1 MDLGRDSIESQ
12 LRAALAEREAQGLL
26 RRLRVS
32 EPFTGHTAPD
42 GTLRFASN
50 DYLGLARHP
59 RLVAAAQEA
68 AGRYG
73 AGSAASRLVCGNL
86 PVHAALDEALAA
98 FKGREAALGFSS
110 GYAAA
115 LGTIPALAGREDTV
129 IVDKLSH
136 ASLIDG
142 AKLSGAR
149 LRVFPHN
156 DLGYLEKL
164 LKTECA
170 RARRI
175 LIVTEAV
182 FSMDGDT
189 APLREIVALKEKHE
203 GRAWL
208 LVDEAHATGIF
219 GPGGRGLAA
228 ALGVADRIEV
238 EMGTLSKA
246 LGSSGGFIAGSRLLI
261 DTLVNHAR
269 SAIYSTAP
277 NPASCGAALEALKL
291 VGEAEGETR
300 RKALWTA
307 IARFAAGTGL
317 PAASPIFPI
326 VLGSEEKALAAS
338 AKLAEQGIVLPA
350 IRYPTVPKGKA
361 RLRASLTA
369 EATAEEIDRLAE
381 ALFGERSRG

>member
-1 MDLGRDSIESQ
+1 MDIETQ
-12 LRAALAEREAQGLL
+12 LRAALAEREAAGLL
-26 RRLRVS
+26 RRLRVT
-32 EPFTGHTAPD
+32 ETPRP
-42 GTLRFASN
+42 FASN

-73 AGSAASRLVCGNL
+73 AGSTASRHVCGNL
-86 PVHAALDEALAA
+86 PVHAALDEALAV
-98 FKGREAALGFSS
+98 FKRREAALAFSS

-115 LGTIPALAGREDTV
+115 LGTIPALVGKGDAV
-129 IVDKLSH
+129 LLDKLSH

-142 AKLSGAR
+142 ARLSGAT

-156 DLGYLEKL
+156 HLAALEKL
-164 LKTECA
+164 LTTEAA

-189 APLREIVALKEKHE
+189 APLREIVALKDRFDGK
-203 GRAWL
+203 AWL
-208 LVDEAHATGIF
+208 LVDEAHATGVF

-228 ALGVADRIEV
+228 ELGLEGKIEV

-246 LGSSGGFIAGSRLLI
+246 LGSSGGFIAGSRLLV

-277 NPASCGAALEALKL
+277 NPASCGAALEALAL
-291 VGEAEGETR
+291 VGEAEGEAR
-300 RKALWTA
+300 RKRLWGA
-307 IARFAAGTGL
+307 IHRFAAGTSL
-317 PAASPIFPI
+317 PAQSPIFP
-326 VLGSEEKALAAS
+326 LLCGTEEQALTAS
-338 AKLAEQGIVLPA
+338 ARLAEQSLVLPA
-350 IRYPTVPKGKA
+350 IRYPTVPRGKA
-361 RLRASLTA
+361 RLRVSLTA
-369 EATAEEIDRLAE
+369 DTPLAE
-381 ALFGERSRG
+381 IERLLALL

>member
-1 MDLGRDSIESQ
+1 MDLEPTFEAQ
-12 LRAALAEREAQGLL
+12 LRAALAEREAAGLL
-26 RRLRVS
+26 RRLRVT
-32 EPFTGHTAPD
+32 EAP
-42 GTLRFASN
+42 RPCASN

-73 AGSAASRLVCGNL
+73 AGSTASRHVCGTL

-98 FKGREAALGFSS
+98 FKKRPAALSFSS

-115 LGTIPALAGREDTV
+115 LGTIPALVGKGDAV
-129 IVDKLSH
+129 LLDKLSH

-142 AKLSGAR
+142 ARLSGAT

-156 DLGYLEKL
+156 HLAALEKL
-164 LKTECA
+164 LTTEAA
-170 RARRI
+170 RARRV

-189 APLREIVALKEKHE
+189 APLREIVALKDRFAGK
-203 GRAWL
+203 AWL
-208 LVDEAHATGIF
+208 LVDEAHATGVF

-228 ALGVADRIEV
+228 ALGLEGQIEV

-246 LGSSGGFIAGSRLLI
+246 LGSSGGFIAGSRLLV

-277 NPASCGAALEALKL
+277 NPASCGAALEALAL

-300 RKALWTA
+300 RKRLWEA
-307 IARFAAGTGL
+307 IHRFAAGTGL
-317 PAASPIFPI
+317 PAHSPIFP
-326 VLGSEEKALAAS
+326 LLCGTEEKALAAS
-338 AKLAEQGIVLPA
+338 ARLTEQGLVLPA
-350 IRYPTVPKGKA
+350 IRYPTVPRGKA
-361 RLRASLTA
+361 RLRVSLTA
-369 EATAEEIDRLAE
+369 DTPVAEIERLLAWLE
-381 ALFGERSRG
+381 SASER